1 MCDICGCS
9 EPAPSP
15 HAHAHTHT
23 HQHTHNLQQIPVG
36 ESVMARNDRFALMNR
51 ERLAAQGVF
60 VVNLISSPGSG
71 KTALLEALARHFGKR
86 MAVIEGDVKTSRD
99 ADRVTG
105 AGSQA
110 IQIETDGACHLDA
123 HSVGHALDQ
132 LDFKGVQL
140 LVIENVGN
148 LVCPSTY
155 DLGEHEKMAI
165 LSLPEGDD
173 KVFKYP
179 ALFHRVKTLL
189 INKVDLLPYL
199 EFDIEKA
206 IAECR
211 SLNPEVNA
219 LQVSATRGD
228 GMDGLFSYIEERL
241 G

>member
-1 MCDICGCS
+1 MCEACGCS

-15 HAHAHTHT
+15 HSHAHSHT
-23 HQHTHNLQQIPVG
+23 HQQTRSLQQIPVG

-211 SLNPEVNA
+211 SLNPAVKA

-228 GMDGLFSYIEERL
+228 GMDGLFRYLEERL

>member
-1 MCDICGCS
+1 
-9 EPAPSP
+9 
-15 HAHAHTHT
+15 
-23 HQHTHNLQQIPVG
+23 
-36 ESVMARNDRFALMNR
+36 MARNDRFALMNR
-51 ERLAAQGVF
+51 ERFAEQGLF

-71 KTALLEALARHFGKR
+71 KTALLEALARYFGKR
-86 MAVIEGDVKTSRD
+86 LAVIEGDVKTSRD
-99 ADRVTG
+99 ADRVTE
-105 AGSQA
+105 AGSSA

-123 HSVGHALDQ
+123 HSVGHALDH
-132 LDFKGVQL
+132 LDLKGVQL

-199 EFDIEKA
+199 NFDIEKA
-206 IAECR
+206 VSECR
-211 SLNPEVNA
+211 SLNPEVKA
-219 LQVSATRGD
+219 FEVSATRGD
-228 GMDGLFSYIEERL
+228 GMDALFGYLEDRI